1 MPPGFCVTETTC
13 FLMNILILK
22 RGFVFIVVTILLA
35 TIFGS
40 GRYTE
45 PASPSTQVTATY
57 QNNFQELKKASAAFN
72 DFCRTTHSEKEPQKL
87 LTLYYQLRDA
97 FKRTEFIW
105 EYLDPTY
112 VKEWINGAPLPK
124 LDKNAPSLLVIDPK
138 GLQVLDELLFGDS
151 IDWTNLKKIASELNE
166 AIQQYPMQGKVNDR
180 QIIDATRME
189 LIRLFTLGLTGFDV
203 PASDRSMQDATVVWK
218 ELEKTIMLY
227 YKPVFAKDKK
237 LAESIRKKAEMG
249 TIYLLKYHQFD
260 EFDRL
265 SFLRSYVNPLFN
277 ELRIMQE
284 LLGIES
290 IYETVSNTRFAFNY
304 RAGNLFDNSILD
316 ASTYLQIPDAIQS
329 AKLTELGRLLFYDPV
344 LSINND
350 KSCASCHQPSK
361 AFTDGLPKSKA
372 SSGTEETVDRN
383 APTLIN
389 CVYSERFFYDLRAD
403 ALEDQME
410 HVVVSEKEFNTT
422 FFEITSRLAKSNEYK
437 KRFETCFPMYPQP
450 IGKQTIAFAMA
461 AYVGSLNSFNSTFDR
476 YVRNETNNLPEQVKL
491 GFNIFMGKAACGTCH
506 FAPVFNGTVPP
517 YYNESE
523 TEVLGVPE
531 NPYIKEVVLDK
542 DEGRIK
548 GKLKESVDFYRY
560 SFKTPTVRNTAL
572 TAPYM
577 HNGAYRTLDDV
588 IDFYNHGGGAG
599 MGLHVPYQTL
609 SPDSLNLTA
618 KEMNALVAFMQSL
631 TDTVG
636 LTSAPAALPI
646 FNHDPKLNKRTV
658 GDRY

>member
-1 MPPGFCVTETTC
+1 MPPGFCVNEITC
-13 FLMNILILK
+13 WLMNILYIK
-22 RGFVFIVVTILLA
+22 HGFVFIMMAISLL

-40 GRYTE
+40 GRYAE
-45 PASPSTQVTATY
+45 PVGPSIEVTTMI
-57 QNNFQELKKASAAFN
+57 QNNFQELKKVSAAFN
-72 DFCRTTHSEKEPQKL
+72 ECCRNAKPEKDARKL
-87 LTLYYQLRDA
+87 LPLYYQLRDA

-124 LDKNAPSLLVIDPK
+124 LDKNAPSMLIVEPK
-138 GLQVLDELLFGDS
+138 GLQVLDELLFSDS
-151 IDWTNLKKIASELNE
+151 IDWMHLKEITAKLNE
-166 AIQQYPMQGKVNDR
+166 AIQLYPLPGKVNDR
-180 QIIDATRME
+180 QIIDASRME

-203 PASDRSMQDATVVWK
+203 PASDRSLQDVTVVWK
-218 ELEKTIMLY
+218 ELEKTIILY
-227 YKPVFAKDKK
+227 YKPVLVKDKK

-249 TIYLLKYHQFD
+249 TTYLLKHHQFD

-265 SFLRSYVNPLFN
+265 TFLRSYVNPLFN

-290 IYETVSNTRFAFNY
+290 IYETVSNTRFTFNY
-304 RAGNLFDNSILD
+304 RAGNLFDNTILD
-316 ASTYLQIPDAIQS
+316 ASTYLQIPDAILS

-350 KSCASCHQPSK
+350 KSCASCHQPGK

-372 SSGTEETVDRN
+372 SSGTDETVDRN

-403 ALEDQME
+403 ALEDQIE
-410 HVVVSEKEFNTT
+410 HVVISEKEFNTT
-422 FFEITSRLAKSNEYK
+422 FFEITSRLAKSDEYK
-437 KRFETCFPMYPQP
+437 NRFETCFPMYPQP
-450 IGKQTIAFAMA
+450 ISKQTIAFAMA

-476 YVRNETNNLPEQVKL
+476 YARNETNNLPEQVKL

-517 YYNESE
+517 YYTESE
-523 TEVLGVPE
+523 SEVLGVLE
-531 NPYIKEVVLDK
+531 NPYRKELVLDK

-588 IDFYNHGGGAG
+588 INFYNNGGGAG
-599 MGLHVPYQTL
+599 MGLHVPHQTL
-609 SPDSLNLTA
+609 SPDSLNLTVRE
-618 KEMNALVAFMQSL
+618 KSALVAFMVSL

-636 LTSAPAALPI
+636 LTAVPTALPL
-646 FNHDPKLNKRTV
+646 FNHEPKLNKRAV
-658 GDRY
+658 GGTY